1 MILLKHHIRIKA
13 TRIDPNWT
21 GMVHEERL
29 KLEVVK
35 EELRPRAR
43 PKKTGRNR
51 TQCR

>member
-29 KLEVVK
+29 KLEVLE
-35 EELRPRAR
+35 EELRPRA
-43 PKKTGRNR
+43 KNASKGHL
-51 TQCR
+51 